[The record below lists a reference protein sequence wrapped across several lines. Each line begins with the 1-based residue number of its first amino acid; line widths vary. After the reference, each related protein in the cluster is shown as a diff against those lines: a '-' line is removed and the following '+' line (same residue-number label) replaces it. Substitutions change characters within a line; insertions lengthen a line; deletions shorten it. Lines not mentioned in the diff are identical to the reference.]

1 MRNLQNKLHKNRI
14 IVIIIIITIIAL
26 IHLFRV
32 GQYLNGDLYKY
43 YYSYASDI
51 MIPFAFYFLLCL
63 EEPYIKFFQKWYKK
77 AILIFVGA
85 SMIEILQR
93 YGIYVVGETYDIL
106 DILMFAIGVSLSV
119 FLDKLVF
126 KYLIPFWDSS
136 ES

>member
-26 IHLFRV
+26 IHIFRA

-63 EEPYIKFFQKWYKK
+63 EEPYIKFFQKWYNK
-77 AILIFVGA
+77 AILVFLGA
-85 SMIEILQR
+85 SIIEVLQC
-93 YGIYVVGETYDIL
+93 YGIYIVGETYDIL
-106 DILMFAIGVSLSV
+106 DILMFAIGVSISV
-119 FLDKLVF
+119 FLDKLLF
-126 KYLIPFWDSS
+126 KYFIPFWDSS